1 MKQKATKLD
10 VDAPK
15 LSRQRRAPTRTEE
28 FFGRKSAPDYDTDVI
43 SNYYRTSF
51 ETLDCIINLQQIDMT
66 RQISE
71 YTSNSKIFC

>member
-10 VDAPK
+10 VGAPK

-28 FFGRKSAPDYDTDVI
+28 FFGRQSAPDYDIDVI

-51 ETLDCIINLQQIDMT
+51 ETLEYDWVIKT
-66 RQISE
+66 R
-71 YTSNSKIFC
+71 KCLFFCL